1 MLLNEQ
7 HVLLILISL
16 ITTANVTA
24 TPEYSDP
31 TAQELALLDWA
42 SGIRVAYCADT
53 AVEKLAEPFRS
64 SLAVWLNKYCRN
76 ATACF
81 LVKPVGFTSEQVV
94 LLDGYPKRDYG
105 TVQFRFVVVLPHGA
119 VPRAKLRQ
127 PLLSKQILANFLRK
141 HIDDVAQRLGWKV
154 LSYERF
160 PKFDAITEF
169 MNTAL
174 IPIGFFLLIFM
185 FFIAYWSSTF
195 SSSIGSSD
203 TWMITGTSGSKNN
216 AVRKTLKM
224 MEEQKEYDQEHE
236 LDEQHNR
243 TEGVDGPMLA
253 SMSSTA
259 KEISSGKATGDVILD
274 ASRLSNESISTAGQ
288 SLALSQESGFLA
300 VPEIVVVPTDG
311 RTPISGGRERPSITS
326 SRRFSRRLSSFED
339 LVKEKRHR
347 RMRTHGL
354 GGSGA
359 KRSWKSG
366 SMALGGFGKS

>member
-7 HVLLILISL
+7 YVMLILISF
-16 ITTANVTA
+16 IIAAHVIA
-24 TPEYSDP
+24 TPEFSDP

-42 SGIRVAYCADT
+42 SGIRVAYCTDA
-53 AVEKLAEPFRS
+53 AVEKLAEPFKSSLAVWLNKYCRNATAYLFFLIAELALLDWASGIRVAYCTDAAVEKLAEPFKS

-81 LVKPVGFTSEQVV
+81 LVKPVDFTSEQVV

-141 HIDDVAQRLGWKV
+141 HVNDVAQRLGWKV

-185 FFIAYWSSTF
+185 FFLAYWSSTF
-195 SSSIGSSD
+195 
-203 TWMITGTSGSKNN
+203 
-216 AVRKTLKM
+216 RRTLKM
-224 MEEQKEYDQEHE
+224 IEQQKEYEREHE

-243 TEGVDGPMLA
+243 TEGVDGPMSA
-253 SMSSTA
+253 SMISTA

-274 ASRLSNESISTAGQ
+274 ASRFVVTSNKLLRFLS
-288 SLALSQESGFLA
+288 
-300 VPEIVVVPTDG
+300 
-311 RTPISGGRERPSITS
+311 
-326 SRRFSRRLSSFED
+326 
-339 LVKEKRHR
+339 
-347 RMRTHGL
+347 
-354 GGSGA
+354 
-359 KRSWKSG
+359 KS
-366 SMALGGFGKS
+366 

>member
-94 LLDGYPKRDYG
+94 LLDGYPKRDYD
-105 TVQFRFVVVLPHGA
+105 
-119 VPRAKLRQ
+119 
-127 PLLSKQILANFLRK
+127 FLRK